1 MTVRPLNVFAAFA
14 ISDALTT
21 VPLEKEGVDPL
32 IAPIGVVIF
41 VICSV
46 AIFTP
51 AAGVVVY

>member
-1 MTVRPLNVFAAFA
+1 MTVSPLSVFAAFA